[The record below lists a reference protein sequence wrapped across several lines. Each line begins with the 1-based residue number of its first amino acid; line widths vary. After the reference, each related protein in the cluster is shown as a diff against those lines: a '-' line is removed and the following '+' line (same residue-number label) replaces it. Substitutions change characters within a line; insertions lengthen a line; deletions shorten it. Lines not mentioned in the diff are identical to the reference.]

1 MLQMKLVLICSFFG
15 LLYADSEP
23 QREYIL
29 FEKVDHDLSG
39 CLDRSEVDNI
49 FLAFDTDH
57 NQEVTRTEFENDW
70 LTLYQLGNAREAN
83 LLFNKADANG
93 DGHLTHTDMPL
104 IYSYFDMNSDGC
116 VDMNEFLTQW
126 GDLKLAPIDVS
137 VIDAGDTTVAPA
149 GTTHANNGHHG
160 R

>member
-1 MLQMKLVLICSFFG
+1 MKIVAFLCCLGLVS
-15 LLYADSEP
+15 ADSEP

-49 FLAFDTDH
+49 FLAFDVDH
-57 NQEVTRTEFENDW
+57 NQEVTRVEFENDW
-70 LTLYQLGNAREAN
+70 VTAYHLGNAREAN
-83 LLFNKADANG
+83 LLFTKADTNG
-93 DGHLTHTDMPL
+93 DGHLTHADMPL
-104 IYSYFDMNSDGC
+104 IYTYFDMNSDGC

-126 GDLKLAPIDVS
+126 GDLKLAPVDVDI
-137 VIDAGDTTVAPA
+137 IDAGDTSSMAPP
-149 GTTHANNGHHG
+149 TTHANHGHHG